1 MAGEPVRGLN
11 DGMTA
16 ASYFTGS
23 GEAGS
28 AATLKEDERRERL
41 AIAGLSLPALLL
53 VVVCLIIPVGSLL
66 ALSFIGAQG
75 NLSLENYQR
84 LIDNKAYLAIF
95 LTTFE
100 ISAVITLIC
109 VLLGYPLAYFITL
122 LPPRAVGF
130 AMLAII
136 LPFWTSLLVRTYAWM
151 VLLQKQGLVNSALLK
166 LGVIDEPIAL
176 LHNYAGTVIGMSHIM
191 LPFLVLPLY
200 GAMKAIDRDLIRAAA
215 NLGAGPIVRFWT
227 VSFPLSLPGLG
238 AGALIVFVLSL
249 GFYVTPALLGGGK
262 VTMVAMRIQKSVALY
277 PNWGAASALAVV
289 LLVVTALVL
298 LLGLWIWRRNR
309 GNRPVMS

>member
-1 MAGEPVRGLN
+1 
-11 DGMTA
+11 MTA

-23 GEAGS
+23 GAAGS
-28 AATLKEDERRERL
+28 AATLKDDERRERL

-53 VVVCLIIPVGSLL
+53 VAVCLIIPVGSLL

-75 NLSLENYQR
+75 SLSLENYQR

-109 VLLGYPLAYFITL
+109 VLLGYPLAYFITQ

-200 GAMKAIDRDLIRAAA
+200 GSMKAIDRDLVRAAA
-215 NLGAGPIVRFWT
+215 NLGASPIVRFWT

-249 GFYVTPALLGGGK
+249 GFYVTPALLGGGN

>member
-1 MAGEPVRGLN
+1 
-11 DGMTA
+11 MTA

-28 AATLKEDERRERL
+28 AATLKDDERRERL

-53 VVVCLIIPVGSLL
+53 VAVCLIIPVGSLL

-109 VLLGYPLAYFITL
+109 MLLGYPLAYFITL

-176 LHNYAGTVIGMSHIM
+176 LHNYASTVIGMSHIM

-215 NLGAGPIVRFWT
+215 NLGAGPIVRFRT

>member
-1 MAGEPVRGLN
+1 
-11 DGMTA
+11 MTA

-23 GEAGS
+23 DEAGS
-28 AATLKEDERRERL
+28 AATLKDDERRERL

-53 VVVCLIIPVGSLL
+53 VAVCLIIPVGSLL

-109 VLLGYPLAYFITL
+109 MLLGYPLAYFITL

-151 VLLQKQGLVNSALLK
+151 VLLQKQGLVNSTLLK

-200 GAMKAIDRDLIRAAA
+200 GAMKAIDHDLIRAAA

>member
-1 MAGEPVRGLN
+1 
-11 DGMTA
+11 MTA
-16 ASYFTGS
+16 ASYFTGA
-23 GEAGS
+23 GEVGS
-28 AATLKEDERRERL
+28 AATLKDDERRERL

-53 VVVCLIIPVGSLL
+53 VAVCLIIPVGSLL

>member
-1 MAGEPVRGLN
+1 
-11 DGMTA
+11 MTA

-23 GEAGS
+23 AEAGS
-28 AATLKEDERRERL
+28 AIALRDDERRERL

-53 VVVCLIIPVGSLL
+53 VAVCLIIPVGSLL

-84 LIDNKAYLAIF
+84 LIDNRAYLAIF

-100 ISAVITLIC
+100 ISVVITLIC

-151 VLLQKQGLVNSALLK
+151 VLLQKQGLVNSALLE
-166 LGVIDEPIAL
+166 LGVIDEPLAL

-200 GAMKAIDRDLIRAAA
+200 GSMKAIDRDLIRAAA

-298 LLGLWIWRRNR
+298 LLGLWLWRRNR

>member
-1 MAGEPVRGLN
+1 M
-11 DGMTA
+11 
-16 ASYFTGS
+16 
-23 GEAGS
+23 
-28 AATLKEDERRERL
+28 
-41 AIAGLSLPALLL
+41 
-53 VVVCLIIPVGSLL
+53 
-66 ALSFIGAQG
+66 
-75 NLSLENYQR
+75 
-84 LIDNKAYLAIF
+84 DNKAYLAIF

-100 ISAVITLIC
+100 ISAVITIIC
-109 VLLGYPLAYFITL
+109 VLLGYPLAYFITQ

-200 GAMKAIDRDLIRAAA
+200 GSMKAIDRDLVRAAA
-215 NLGAGPIVRFWT
+215 NLGASPIVRFWT

-289 LLVVTALVL
+289 LLVVTAVVL

>member
-1 MAGEPVRGLN
+1 
-11 DGMTA
+11 MTA
-16 ASYFTGS
+16 ASYFTGL

-28 AATLKEDERRERL
+28 AAALKDDERRERL
-41 AIAGLSLPALLL
+41 TIAGLSLPALLL
-53 VVVCLIIPVGSLL
+53 VTVCLIIPVGSLL

-75 NLSLENYQR
+75 DLSLENYQR

-151 VLLQKQGLVNSALLK
+151 VLLQKQGLVNSALLA

-215 NLGAGPIVRFWT
+215 NLGANPIVRFWT

-289 LLVVTALVL
+289 LLVVTAFVL

>member
-1 MAGEPVRGLN
+1 LN

-28 AATLKEDERRERL
+28 AATLKDDERRERL

-53 VVVCLIIPVGSLL
+53 VAVCLIIPVGSLL

-109 VLLGYPLAYFITL
+109 MLLGYPLAYFITL

>member
-1 MAGEPVRGLN
+1 
-11 DGMTA
+11 MTA

-28 AATLKEDERRERL
+28 AATLKDDERRERL

-53 VVVCLIIPVGSLL
+53 VAVCLIIPVGSLL

>member
-1 MAGEPVRGLN
+1 
-11 DGMTA
+11 MTA

-23 GEAGS
+23 DEAGS
-28 AATLKEDERRERL
+28 AATLKDDERRERL

-53 VVVCLIIPVGSLL
+53 VAVCLIIPVGSLL

-109 VLLGYPLAYFITL
+109 MLLGYPLAYFITL

>member
-1 MAGEPVRGLN
+1 
-11 DGMTA
+11 MTA
-16 ASYFTGS
+16 ARLYGQSDA
-23 GEAGS
+23 EGS
-28 AATLKEDERRERL
+28 AGTLAGDERRERL
-41 AIAGLSLPALLL
+41 AIGGLSLPALLL
-53 VVVCLIIPVGSLL
+53 VTLCLVIPVGSLL
-66 ALSFIGAQG
+66 ALSFIGAKG
-75 NLSLENYQR
+75 DLSLENYQR
-84 LIDNKAYLAIF
+84 LIDNRAYLAIF

-109 VLLGYPLAYFITL
+109 VLLGYPLAYFITQ

-151 VLLQKQGLVNSALLK
+151 VLLQKQGLINSALLK
-166 LGVIDEPIAL
+166 LGAIDEPLAL

-200 GAMKAIDRDLIRAAA
+200 GSMKAIDRDLIRAAA
-215 NLGAGPIVRFWT
+215 NLGASPIVRFWT

-262 VTMVAMRIQKSVALY
+262 VIMVAMRIQKSVALY

-289 LLVVTALVL
+289 LLVVTGGVL
-298 LLGLWIWRRNR
+298 LLGLWLWRRTR
-309 GNRPVMS
+309 GSRPVMT

>member
-1 MAGEPVRGLN
+1 
-11 DGMTA
+11 MTT

-23 GEAGS
+23 AEAGS
-28 AATLKEDERRERL
+28 TTALQHDERRERL

-53 VVVCLIIPVGSLL
+53 VTICLIIPVGSLL

-84 LIDNKAYLAIF
+84 LVDNKAYLAIF

-100 ISAVITLIC
+100 ISAVITIIC
-109 VLLGYPLAYFITL
+109 VLLGYPLAYFITQ

-200 GAMKAIDRDLIRAAA
+200 GSMKAIDRDLVRAAA
-215 NLGAGPIVRFWT
+215 NLGASPIVRFWT

-289 LLVVTALVL
+289 LLVVTAVVL

>member
-1 MAGEPVRGLN
+1 
-11 DGMTA
+11 MTA
-16 ASYFTGS
+16 ASYFTGL

-28 AATLKEDERRERL
+28 AAALKDDERRERL

-53 VVVCLIIPVGSLL
+53 VTVCLIIPVGSLL

-75 NLSLENYQR
+75 DLSLENYQR

-100 ISAVITLIC
+100 ISAVITIIC

-151 VLLQKQGLVNSALLK
+151 VLLQKQGLVNSALLT

-200 GAMKAIDRDLIRAAA
+200 GSMKAIDRDLIRAAA
-215 NLGAGPIVRFWT
+215 NLGASPIVRFWT

-289 LLVVTALVL
+289 LLVVTAAVL

>member
-1 MAGEPVRGLN
+1 
-11 DGMTA
+11 MTT

-23 GEAGS
+23 AEAGS
-28 AATLKEDERRERL
+28 TTALQHDERRERL

-53 VVVCLIIPVGSLL
+53 VTICLIIPVGSLL

-84 LIDNKAYLAIF
+84 LVDNKAYLAIF

-100 ISAVITLIC
+100 ISAVITIIC
-109 VLLGYPLAYFITL
+109 VLLGYPLAYFITQ

-191 LPFLVLPLY
+191 LPFFVLPLY
-200 GAMKAIDRDLIRAAA
+200 GSMKAIDRDLVRAAA
-215 NLGAGPIVRFWT
+215 NLGASPIVRFWT

-289 LLVVTALVL
+289 LLVVTAVVL

>member
-1 MAGEPVRGLN
+1 
-11 DGMTA
+11 MTA

-28 AATLKEDERRERL
+28 AATLKDDERRERL

-53 VVVCLIIPVGSLL
+53 VAVCLIIPVGSLL

-109 VLLGYPLAYFITL
+109 MLLGYPLAYFITL

>member
-1 MAGEPVRGLN
+1 
-11 DGMTA
+11 MTA

-23 GEAGS
+23 GEADS
-28 AATLKEDERRERL
+28 AVTLKDDERRERL

-53 VVVCLIIPVGSLL
+53 VAVCLIIPVGSLL

-166 LGVIDEPIAL
+166 LSVIDEPIAL

>member
-1 MAGEPVRGLN
+1 LN

-23 GEAGS
+23 AEAGS
-28 AATLKEDERRERL
+28 ATALQHDERRERL
-41 AIAGLSLPALLL
+41 AIGGLSLPALLL
-53 VVVCLIIPVGSLL
+53 VTICLIIPVGSLL

-84 LIDNKAYLAIF
+84 LVDNKAYLAIF

-100 ISAVITLIC
+100 ISAVITIIC
-109 VLLGYPLAYFITL
+109 VLLGYPLAYFITQ

-200 GAMKAIDRDLIRAAA
+200 GSMKAIDRDLVRAAA
-215 NLGAGPIVRFWT
+215 NLGASPIVRFWT

-289 LLVVTALVL
+289 LLVVTAVVL

>member
-1 MAGEPVRGLN
+1 
-11 DGMTA
+11 MTA

-28 AATLKEDERRERL
+28 AATLKDDERRERL

-53 VVVCLIIPVGSLL
+53 VAVCLIIPVGSLL

-122 LPPRAVGF
+122 LPPRAAGF

-166 LGVIDEPIAL
+166 LGMIDEPIAL

>member
-1 MAGEPVRGLN
+1 
-11 DGMTA
+11 MTA

>member
-1 MAGEPVRGLN
+1 
-11 DGMTA
+11 MTA

-28 AATLKEDERRERL
+28 AATLKDDERRERL

-53 VVVCLIIPVGSLL
+53 VAVCLIIPVGSLL

-166 LGVIDEPIAL
+166 LGMIDEPIAL

>member
-1 MAGEPVRGLN
+1 
-11 DGMTA
+11 MTA
-16 ASYFTGS
+16 ASLHMRTV
-23 GEAGS
+23 EAGS
-28 AATLKEDERRERL
+28 AASLAGDERRERL

-53 VVVCLIIPVGSLL
+53 VTICLILPVGSLL

-75 NLSLENYQR
+75 SLSLENYQR

-122 LPPRAVGF
+122 LPSRAVGF

-151 VLLQKQGLVNSALLK
+151 VLLQKQGLVNGALLK
-166 LGVIDEPIAL
+166 LGFIAEPISL

-200 GAMKAIDRDLIRAAA
+200 GSMKAIDRDLIRAAA

-227 VSFPLSLPGLG
+227 VAFPLSLPGLG

-289 LLVVTALVL
+289 LLVVTAVVL

-309 GNRPVMS
+309 GSRPVMS